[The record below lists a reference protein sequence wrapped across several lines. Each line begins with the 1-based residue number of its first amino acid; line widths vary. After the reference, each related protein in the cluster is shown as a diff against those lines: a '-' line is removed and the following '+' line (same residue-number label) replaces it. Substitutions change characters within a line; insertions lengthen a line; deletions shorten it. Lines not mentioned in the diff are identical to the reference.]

1 MKIVITVDSCGH
13 RSAASDEPL
22 GVVTG
27 PILTKGR
34 GPMSVYERHDEVID
48 TPTGAQVESTK
59 TSRFAMGPGQ
69 ILGGAL
75 GIVLTIFGVLAITR
89 AGIDSTFNKPVVN
102 VAGFAQS
109 AAVGIAEV
117 VLGLI
122 LIAGAA
128 SIWNRSL
135 MGAVGGLMFI
145 GGIVIAAASPK
156 ILADIG
162 TTHRSGWLFLISGVI
177 AMVAALLP
185 VMVRTNHT
193 RRTR

>member
-1 MKIVITVDSCGH
+1 MNTF
-13 RSAASDEPL
+13 
-22 GVVTG
+22 
-27 PILTKGR
+27 
-34 GPMSVYERHDEVID
+34 ERHDEVID
-48 TPTGAQVESTK
+48 TPGGAQVESTK

-75 GIVLTIFGVLAITR
+75 GVVITIFGGLAITR
-89 AGIDSTFNKPVVN
+89 AGIDSTLNVPVVN
-102 VAGFAQS
+102 VAGFAQG
-109 AAVGIAEV
+109 AAVGIGEV

-128 SIWNRSL
+128 SVWNRSL
-135 MGAVGGLMFI
+135 MGVVGGLMFI
-145 GGIVIAAASPK
+145 AGIVIAAASPK

-185 VMVRTNHT
+185 VTVKTNHS